1 MRTGTRRHRSL
12 ILNAIAAA
20 TLALIVACGG
30 GGDESTVAPVPSAI
44 PESSDPVEAGTAG
57 DAGGGEGA
65 GGSGSAVSVP
75 DTASTGSTG
84 SGSVA
89 PTAVPAAT
97 VVSGPDPTATP
108 PPTPPVTNVFKDFGF
123 SLQLDVDS
131 TFSSSDFVLSGWTG
145 EAATDDQGLVTFIYN
160 GADVVLFWEPQSG
173 NSPQALVDSTY
184 ELQKLSKTNFA
195 FTPINEGDLMV
206 DGQAGK
212 YGGFVYADEAGENTI
227 GGLIGAWTCPGT
239 GKSISL
245 TTTSPDSTTLQI
257 RFDRLLSGFECGI

>member
-1 MRTGTRRHRSL
+1 M
-12 ILNAIAAA
+12 
-20 TLALIVACGG
+20 
-30 GGDESTVAPVPSAI
+30 
-44 PESSDPVEAGTAG
+44 
-57 DAGGGEGA
+57 
-65 GGSGSAVSVP
+65 
-75 DTASTGSTG
+75 
-84 SGSVA
+84 
-89 PTAVPAAT
+89 
-97 VVSGPDPTATP
+97 
-108 PPTPPVTNVFKDFGF
+108 
-123 SLQLDVDS
+123 
-131 TFSSSDFVLSGWTG
+131 SGWTG

-212 YGGFVYADEAGENTI
+212 YGGFVYADETGENTI